1 MAEVFIIGLA
11 FPPLGFHVVDVFLG
25 SGAFRTLTEGDMR
38 LAAVA
43 FVGQGIFSSG
53 VSLNLF
59 TISLNFAACVGFEA
73 AGFARELIE
82 GEEALRV
89 VCR

>member
-1 MAEVFIIGLA
+1 MGLV
-11 FPPLGFHVVDVFLG
+11 FPPPDFDVADAFLG
-25 SGAFRTLTEGDMR
+25 SCAFRTLTEGDMR

-82 GEEALRV
+82 GEEALRA